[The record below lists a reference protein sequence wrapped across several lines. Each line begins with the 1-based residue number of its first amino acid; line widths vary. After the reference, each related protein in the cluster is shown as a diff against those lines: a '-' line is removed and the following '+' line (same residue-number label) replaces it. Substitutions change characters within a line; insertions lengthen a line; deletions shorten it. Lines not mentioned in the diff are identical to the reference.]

1 MRHLVEFCQIAASES
16 SSCRCA
22 DTGALVQVT
31 RWRQLVPPDVA
42 DAFVQATPQRVRKP
56 QSCSRLVAT
65 FSNVAPS
72 KPAGKHVAA
81 AAAAATSRAV
91 SEGNESTDGEC
102 GKIASLCGAAVALVG
117 DAAHSFPP
125 GVHLRATSS

>member
-1 MRHLVEFCQIAASES
+1 MRHLVEFCQDFASES
-16 SSCRCA
+16 PSCRCA

-31 RWRQLVPPDVA
+31 RWQQLVPPDVA

-65 FSNVAPS
+65 FSSVAPS
-72 KPAGKHVAA
+72 KPAGDHVAA
-81 AAAAATSRAV
+81 AAAAKSWAV
-91 SEGNESTDGEC
+91 SEGNGSTDGEC
-102 GKIASLCGAAVALVG
+102 GKIASLFGAAVALVG